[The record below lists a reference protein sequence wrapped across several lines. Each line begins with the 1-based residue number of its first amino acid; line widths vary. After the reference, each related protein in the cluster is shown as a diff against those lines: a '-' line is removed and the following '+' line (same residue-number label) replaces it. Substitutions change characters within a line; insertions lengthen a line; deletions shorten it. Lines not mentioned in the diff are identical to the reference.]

1 MKKVALMAMVL
12 MASIMTST
20 AQQRQRNEGNPEL
33 RIERQVKQLDEKL
46 NLTEEQEKQV
56 KAIYEEFFK
65 QRASSNQK
73 PQARRQEMNKKI
85 ESVLT
90 EEQKKIYEEMKKQ
103 QMPGNRRRNK

>member
-1 MKKVALMAMVL
+1 MKKVTLMAMVL

-20 AQQRQRNEGNPEL
+20 AQQRQRNEGNPEQ

-103 QMPGNRRRNK
+103 QMPGNRRNK

>member
-20 AQQRQRNEGNPEL
+20 AQQRQRNEGNPEQ
-33 RIERQVKQLDEKL
+33 RIERQVKKLDEKL
-46 NLTEEQEKQV
+46 KLTEEQEKQV

-65 QRASSNQK
+65 QRTSSGQN

-90 EEQKKIYEEMKKQ
+90 EEQKKIFEEVKKQ
-103 QMPGNRRRNK
+103 PMPGNRRRNK